1 MTSIFWLLAKI
12 RFPKA
17 CVLKGSPR
25 ITNLFSTKHHSMICI
40 HDHRLPQIPHHIFP
54 TVSNLVLTIKER
66 ETRRPRWELKYLV
79 DFKIHVLYVMLWHV
93 VKNGCDWERRQFIPI
108 FYKLLSSFS
117 VHLRC
122 FSFLFTIQA
131 KLSVSISAFSLNT
144 SLIYY
149 SFLISVPPLNNLH
162 FFFLH

>member
-1 MTSIFWLLAKI
+1 MCISVRLLFSWFLAPERMTSIFWLLAKI

-93 VKNGCDWERRQFIPI
+93 VKNGCD
-108 FYKLLSSFS
+108 SSFLYSTNYYHRS
-117 VHLRC
+117 VC
-122 FSFLFTIQA
+122 ISDAFLFCLRFRPNCPYLFP
-131 KLSVSISAFSLNT
+131 LS
-144 SLIYY
+144 
-149 SFLISVPPLNNLH
+149 H
-162 FFFLH
+162 